1 MVLCH
6 VHHSLIGSRGTDF
19 QSIHTTS
26 SKTAETIVV
35 PMMRHYSSVALCS
48 LFLLFAGFG
57 FVIWFGMNSDL
68 DNVPSILTQLVPAG
82 HCACQTSTTFNCTAV
97 LDRHPEVNVSPPLSH
112 WFYQY
117 GRDNR
122 NQGLSEDQC
131 IASFP
136 GLYEDIHR
144 AGRYWYEK
152 DNITLAA
159 LLGIPLRNGMV
170 RAMIADG
177 ELYIIEVHARG
188 EDHRRKILA
197 TLSSMFR
204 ALATYSLRRSL
215 PDIEFVFSIED
226 KVKDVVDHRQPIWA
240 LARKASEEAVWLMP
254 DFGFWAWENVQND
267 IGPYSQV
274 VDSIIEQERES
285 LAWAEKL
292 RKLVWRGK
300 LSFSPKMRRA
310 LLDAARG
317 TPWGD
322 VKELDWSRKE
332 NFLSMED
339 HCKYMFIAHVEG
351 RRSLNLLRN
360 RNKC

>member
-6 VHHSLIGSRGTDF
+6 VRHGLIGSPGTIV
-19 QSIHTTS
+19 QSISYYQLEVADTM
-26 SKTAETIVV
+26 VV
-35 PMMRHYSSVALCS
+35 PRMRHYSSVALSS
-48 LFLLFAGFG
+48 LCLLFAGFG
-57 FVIWFGMNSDL
+57 FVIWFAMNSDL
-68 DNVPSILTQLVPAG
+68 DNVPSILTQLTPAG
-82 HCACQTSTTFNCTAV
+82 HCACQTSTTFNCTAA
-97 LDRHPEVNVSPPLSH
+97 LDHRPEVDVSPPLSY
-112 WFYQY
+112 WTYQY
-117 GRDNR
+117 RRDNR

-136 GLYEDIHR
+136 GLYEDVHR
-144 AGRYWYEK
+144 AVRYWYEK
-152 DNITLAA
+152 DNITSPA
-159 LLGIPLRNGMV
+159 LQGIPLRNGMV
-170 RAMIADG
+170 RAMIIDG

-204 ALATYSLRRSL
+204 ALTTYTLRRSL

-226 KVKDVVDHRQPIWA
+226 KVEDVVDHRQPIWA

-274 VDSIIEQERES
+274 VDSIVEQERES
-285 LAWAEKL
+285 LVWAEKL

-300 LSFSPKMRRA
+300 LSFAPKMRRA

-332 NFLSMED
+332 NFLSMEG

-351 RRSLNLLRN
+351 RCSLNLPRN
-360 RNKC
+360 GNIR